1 MLKHVFY
8 ATMFVNDQ
16 DKALAFYTDVVGLET
31 RWDVDAP
38 GGAGRFL
45 TVGVKGQDDFMVLLA
60 PGTPGGQMTIE
71 VEDCKEALETLKAR
85 GVNFDPPDV
94 IELPFGWVARFEDPD
109 GNRLQLR
116 QGREAAV

>member
-1 MLKHVFY
+1 
-8 ATMFVNDQ
+8 
-16 DKALAFYTDVVGLET
+16 
-31 RWDVDAP
+31 
-38 GGAGRFL
+38 
-45 TVGVKGQDDFMVLLA
+45 
-60 PGTPGGQMTIE
+60 MTIE